1 MTSAIDLTVVLRSL
15 TRYRSAM
22 ALQQARF
29 WSAWQDRRSEEAL
42 VELHFFV
49 ISVCTV
55 YDAILIAGD
64 AVGEPAS
71 KLVAAAKRDF
81 APYQVSRGTSLT
93 RLWPSA

>member
-1 MTSAIDLTVVLRSL
+1 MTSAIDLTVILRSL

-22 ALQQARF
+22 ARQQARF
-29 WSAWQDRRSEEAL
+29 WLAWQDRRSEEAL

-49 ISVCTV
+49 ISVEV